1 MDDIE
6 EEDILRFDLKTYPAK
21 TAGGKLY
28 IGLPGAA

>member
-6 EEDILRFDLKTYPAK
+6 EEDVLRFDLKTYSVK
-21 TAGGKLY
+21 TEGGKLY